1 MSRDAGPVKG
11 GDSIIAF
18 VDDPTGYKWEII
30 GSKGKPIPEPIAQ
43 ACCLALLLQEDCS
56 YACQCTCPAQRHS
69 SRTAPD
75 VLQHPSCFLQL
86 GDWLTPPCARLDSLG
101 RMVSQD
107 TAPEDCKEQL
117 LAGAHS

>member
-43 ACCLALLLQEDCS
+43 VRCS
-56 YACQCTCPAQRHS
+56 
-69 SRTAPD
+69 
-75 VLQHPSCFLQL
+75 VSCAAV
-86 GDWLTPPCARLDSLG
+86 LTPLPFGNRDTNDGSAACGNFFCLLYIAWHGMTHVLG
-101 RMVSQD
+101 SQHCRYG
-107 TAPEDCKEQL
+107 TTCVIRT
-117 LAGAHS
+117 